1 MGVDQKGSDQGQTPF
16 GPFWPSVERL
26 RCNAHAEAVER
37 RGIQMKTT
45 WLVACVL
52 VALAGCGGGSSGGET
67 WVDTGSGDC
76 QESQLAEARQN
87 QEMFNMIGTGAC
99 TKHGMG

>member
-1 MGVDQKGSDQGQTPF
+1 MNTK
-16 GPFWPSVERL
+16 
-26 RCNAHAEAVER
+26 
-37 RGIQMKTT
+37 
-45 WLVACVL
+45 WLASCAFTAL
-52 VALAGCGGGSSGGET
+52 LAGCGSGNGGGGET

-99 TKHGMG
+99 TKHGMGSFAGDLRCTGSTEDGTRKLEAKCTGKSS